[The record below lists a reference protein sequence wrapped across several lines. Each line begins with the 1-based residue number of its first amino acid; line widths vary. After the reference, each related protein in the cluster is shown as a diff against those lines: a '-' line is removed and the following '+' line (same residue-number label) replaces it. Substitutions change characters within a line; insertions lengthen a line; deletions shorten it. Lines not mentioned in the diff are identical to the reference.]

1 MNTTDNRRKILFLGM
16 DKIEINEHEISLLD
30 NEFSHYIIE
39 KITSRPDVYYKQ
51 EETDLV
57 FHYTNLSALIGI
69 IENQSLWATHL
80 YFLNDR
86 NEYKH
91 GMDIVKEVV
100 ESIKTEENKSILH
113 AISVVLDDV
122 SKVDKYVI
130 CFSKNGD
137 SLSQWRAYGNNGN
150 GVSIGFNRKKLESV
164 LLGNNSY
171 RYIIYDKEK
180 QIAAVKLI
188 ITEAANF
195 FLPKKEKYKWPN
207 ESYYYWLVGY
217 CVSNVLNFIIANYK
231 DPAFEEEKEYR
242 IECKQ
247 FHNMLN
253 TKAERFDVYH
263 RTNEKIIIPY
273 TKIYT
278 KPIEHNGTTPKEK
291 LPLRF
296 RVTQLPIEKII
307 IGPSS
312 NQEEVIKS
320 VKELLGNNFYSVNS
334 VLADLEVLKSIIP
347 YRS

>member
-1 MNTTDNRRKILFLGM
+1 MG
-16 DKIEINEHEISLLD
+16 KIEINEQEVIRLD
-30 NEFSHYIIE
+30 NEFSYYIIE
-39 KITSRPDVYYKQ
+39 KIISRPEVYYKQ
-51 EETDLV
+51 EATDLIY
-57 FHYTNLSALIGI
+57 HYTNLSALIGI
-69 IENQSLWATHL
+69 IENQCLWATHL

-91 GMDIVKEVV
+91 GMGIVKEVI
-100 ESIKTEENKSILH
+100 ESIKTEENRSILH
-113 AISVVLDDV
+113 AISVVLDDI

-150 GVSIGFNRKKLESV
+150 GVSIGFNRKKLESA
-164 LLGNNSY
+164 LLGKNSY
-171 RYIIYDKEK
+171 RYIVYSKEK

-188 ITEAANF
+188 ITEASSF

-207 ESYYYWLVGY
+207 DSYFYRLVGY
-217 CVSNVLNFIIANYK
+217 CVSNVLDFIIANYK
-231 DPAFEEEKEYR
+231 DQAFEEEKEYR

-253 TKAERFDVYH
+253 AKAERLDIYH

-273 TKIYT
+273 TKMYT
-278 KPIEHNGTTPKEK
+278 KPIEYKGSNPKKK

-296 RVTQLPIEKII
+296 KVTQLPIEEIV

-312 NQEEVIKS
+312 NQEEVINS
-320 VKELLGNNFYSVNS
+320 VKELLGNNFYSLNS
-334 VLADLEVLKSIIP
+334 VLADLKVLKSNIP